1 MVKWNLREET
11 TRYKST
17 AIEISDSVD
26 NIEYFNLSETTSS
39 DCPSDNS
46 TGMSGGGGSGGVGG
60 GGGYYGGSLKDFG
73 WSYDAGEKVVW

>member
-1 MVKWNLREET
+1 MVTLYT
-11 TRYKST
+11 I
-17 AIEISDSVD
+17 AFDISDSVD

-46 TGMSGGGGSGGVGG
+46 TGMSVTGGGGVNG

>member
-1 MVKWNLREET
+1 MVKWNLKEET
-11 TRYKST
+11 NRYKSST
-17 AIEISDSVD
+17 TIEISDSVD

-46 TGMSGGGGSGGVGG
+46 TGMSGGGGGGVGG

>member
-1 MVKWNLREET
+1 MVNF
-11 TRYKST
+11 S
-17 AIEISDSVD
+17 EITDSVD

-46 TGMSGGGGSGGVGG
+46 GGGVG

>member
-1 MVKWNLREET
+1 MKF
-11 TRYKST
+11 
-17 AIEISDSVD
+17 SDSVD

-46 TGMSGGGGSGGVGG
+46 TGMPGGGGGV
-60 GGGYYGGSLKDFG
+60 GGYYGGSLKDFG

>member
-1 MVKWNLREET
+1 MKF
-11 TRYKST
+11 
-17 AIEISDSVD
+17 SDSVD

-46 TGMSGGGGSGGVGG
+46 GGGGVG